1 MTPSPQS
8 LGCSEMTPES
18 ARIPDGS
25 GVITLFSD
33 KSGWVGD
40 AVNQTV
46 SRKRS
51 PISVGSV
58 THSLAWVE
66 ASGGQHRRDCWG
78 ELLHASCGN
87 RGMLLKPIQD
97 QLPHV

>member
-8 LGCSEMTPES
+8 LCCSEMTLES

-25 GVITLFSD
+25 GLITLFSD

-46 SRKRS
+46 SQKQN

-58 THSLAWVE
+58 SHSLPWVE
-66 ASGGQHRRDCWG
+66 ASGGQHRCDCWVD
-78 ELLHASCGN
+78 ASCGN
-87 RGMLLKPIQD
+87 RGKLLRPIQD
-97 QLPHV
+97 QLSHV